1 MKYTKFTDGLLRQ
14 ASKESFVCRDV
25 IVPQLQFR
33 PAKAHGA
40 VGYFHCLYS
49 EGGVSTSKA
58 LGEYPIVNLQEARKQ
73 ARKWLV
79 EQHAKRYKLS
89 SVERFTNVGD
99 LLDWYQSNIA
109 QQELTSL
116 RTIKNKSHRVE
127 SLLCPYLSE
136 VGISDCSSQLLDKA
150 WLRPLNNR
158 FSPST
163 LRGAFQTLKAAFKQ
177 AHELRY
183 IDENPLSD
191 LSFTMLL
198 PASIKPKKAAL
209 AGLPLSEVIKQFQH
223 FSPPDR
229 FLCLL
234 CLGFLTRNTETVMAR
249 WRDFDTQIMSWSI
262 PEEHTKTGAALTLP
276 LSSYSLKWLADYK
289 RQQRRYC
296 RSRFLFP
303 VKQGRSSWSSSY
315 AAQRIMKAS
324 RGRFTLHDLRKYGST
339 YLRDSGVDY
348 YLVERLLNHKKTNLD
363 ATYIHTTLR
372 APLMEVIE
380 CWHRNISEVIK
391 S

>member
-1 MKYTKFTDGLLRQ
+1 MKYTKFTDGLLRR
-14 ASKESFVCRDV
+14 ASKESFICRDV

-33 PAKAHGA
+33 PARLHGK

-79 EQHAKRYKLS
+79 EQHAKRYKVS
-89 SVERFTNVGD
+89 SVERFTNVGE

-109 QQELTSL
+109 QQELNSL
-116 RTIKNKSHRVE
+116 RTMKNKSHRVE
-127 SLLCPYLSE
+127 SLLRPYLSE

-163 LRGAFQTLKAAFKQ
+163 LRGAYQTLKAAFKQ
-177 AHELRY
+177 AHGLRY
-183 IDENPLSD
+183 IDENPLSA
-191 LSFTMLL
+191 LNFTMLL

-209 AGLPLSEVIKQFQH
+209 AGLPLSEVVRQFQH

-234 CLGFLTRNTETVMAR
+234 CLGFLTRNTETVLAR
-249 WRDFDTQIMSWSI
+249 WRDFDTEKMSWSI
-262 PEEHTKTGAALTLP
+262 PEEHTKTGAALALP
-276 LSSYSLKWLADYK
+276 LSTYSLKWLADYK

-303 VKQGRSSWSSSY
+303 IKQGRSSWTSSY
-315 AAQRIMKAS
+315 AAQRVMKAS
-324 RGRFTLHDLRKYGST
+324 KGRFTLHDLRKYGST

-348 YLVERLLNHKKTNLD
+348 YLVERLLNHKKTHLD

-380 CWHRNISEVIK
+380 YWHRNISEVIK

>member
-25 IVPQLQFR
+25 ILPQLQFR

-177 AHELRY
+177 AHGLRY

>member
-177 AHELRY
+177 AHGLRY

>member
-177 AHELRY
+177 AHGLRY

-324 RGRFTLHDLRKYGST
+324 RGRFILHDLRKYGST

>member
-177 AHELRY
+177 AHGLRY

-324 RGRFTLHDLRKYGST
+324 RGRFTLNDLRKYGST

>member
-109 QQELTSL
+109 QQELNSL

-223 FSPPDR
+223 FIPPDR

-276 LSSYSLKWLADYK
+276 LSSYSLK
-289 RQQRRYC
+289 
-296 RSRFLFP
+296 
-303 VKQGRSSWSSSY
+303 
-315 AAQRIMKAS
+315 
-324 RGRFTLHDLRKYGST
+324 
-339 YLRDSGVDY
+339 
-348 YLVERLLNHKKTNLD
+348 
-363 ATYIHTTLR
+363 
-372 APLMEVIE
+372 
-380 CWHRNISEVIK
+380 
-391 S
+391 

>member
-109 QQELTSL
+109 QQELNSL

-177 AHELRY
+177 AHGLRY

-223 FSPPDR
+223 FIPPDR

-296 RSRFLFP
+296 SSRFLFP

>member
-177 AHELRY
+177 AHGLRY

-223 FSPPDR
+223 FIPPDR

>member
-177 AHELRY
+177 AHGLRY

-223 FSPPDR
+223 FSPPDC